1 MAVESFAPMMNQ
13 PKSAYDLINASV
25 QVVGGYSSLTE
36 FYNEAF
42 VNLYGGVKWKTL
54 FNIGSPS
61 VEETWSQTSMKNYLP
76 SMARYLAFDAEK
88 PKLVTRGFS
97 GSSGNMPRMGISTSY
112 NEKSLNDGLK
122 IINNYAGRPDL
133 QGIYNSF
140 VLSNTDLINSMH
152 MRMNY
157 SSFQIESTGELVMT
171 ELDNGGGVTDV
182 KFDFRVPATNKRKAG
197 GFGAKGK
204 KLAWSDESAFPIGDL
219 IDMDKYATD
228 HFMVLDVFRMDK
240 QTWQML
246 VDHPTTKRAVM
257 VKATNGLIQQ
267 AYLGDYPVDDE
278 AVQAYLT
285 RTLKLPRVEIVD
297 EIAAVDVYDPEV
309 RKVVQKPMRSFK
321 PGTVVLRKSGK
332 IGTVQWSLPTLEFS
346 TPGNPVF
353 TVENGMFQIQNET
366 WTKNRAREISAE
378 FTGIPVLE
386 ISQNIL
392 YLDVTQAAS

>member
-1 MAVESFAPMMNQ
+1 MAVGSFVPMMNQ

-25 QVVGGYSSLTE
+25 QVVGGFSNLTE

-42 VNLYGGVKWKTL
+42 VNLYGGVKWKNL

-157 SSFQIESTGELVMT
+157 SAFQIESTGKLVMT
-171 ELDNGGGVTDV
+171 EIDNGGGVTDV
-182 KFDFRVPATNKRKAG
+182 EFDFRVPATNKRKAG

-204 KLAWSDESAFPIGDL
+204 KLAWSDENAYPIGDL

-228 HFMVLDVFRMDK
+228 HFMVLDVFRIDK

-285 RTLKLPRVEIVD
+285 NTLKLPRVEIVD
-297 EIAAVDVYDPEV
+297 EIAAADVYDKET
-309 RKVVQKPMRSFK
+309 RKVIQKPVRSFK